1 MRRELGQC
9 KLCSLRSGLNI
20 CVMPS
25 GPWSLPSHGTCWPM
39 ETTVPTAAIC
49 HAGSGEAFPSNPAW
63 IKFQPN
69 THAEY
74 IACPMCNSSPEFN
87 QVVYTL
93 VTKIGPLV
101 PVAPHLQIQP
111 TEIHIRW
118 KKSARWG
125 SVQFKPVSFKD
136 QLYLQSDLIIIWITG
151 GSGRESQEKQTN
163 HIYS

>member
-1 MRRELGQC
+1 
-9 KLCSLRSGLNI
+9 
-20 CVMPS
+20 
-25 GPWSLPSHGTCWPM
+25 M

-93 VTKIGPLV
+93 VTKIDPLV